1 MSLSVLTQK
10 RPAPPDVWLQ
20 LLDHALLDPNMPQDP
35 ETQQPIAL
43 AGLAALLTGARAEAV
58 QAALLKYQQLRV
70 VRIGDAV
77 GQLIGDIEHNVDWQ
91 QEQLERAAEQGVNVE
106 PLQDALLSVLRQLR
120 EVVKLYPEGDGFD
133 DGFHELDWGA
143 GYDSDCDW

>member
-1 MSLSVLTQK
+1 
-10 RPAPPDVWLQ
+10 
-20 LLDHALLDPNMPQDP
+20 MPQDP

-43 AGLAALLTGARAEAV
+43 AGLAALLTGDRAEAV

-91 QEQLERAAEQGVNVE
+91 QEQLERAAEQGVNVK
-106 PLQDALLSVLRQLR
+106 PLQDALVSVLQQLR
-120 EVVKLYPEGDGFD
+120 EVGKLYPEGEGFD
-133 DGFHELDWGA
+133 DGFHEFDWGA
-143 GYDSDCDW
+143 VDDSDCDW